1 MKKEKQK
8 TQYNLTLRTFVY
20 TFLIIVISLT
30 WYFGGMPLISNYL
43 HDIESKTYDLLFITR
58 HKFNLNP
65 KPPNNILIVGIDITS
80 INKVGVPWPWPR
92 QFHASL
98 VDALSSA
105 KAKSVV
111 FDIIFDTISPLSLQT
126 QDIQG
131 GATIAKSS
139 FDAGKEDDEIFA
151 TSIAMAMNVFLACE
165 AEPLSKSKYQPA
177 IPITPLF
184 KALKNDTTFLGNTSV
199 VYDRDGF
206 VRKAKIIYPEL
217 AADPALSSAITL
229 RVAQKYFNQRANV
242 LKDYSI
248 SLAKRIIPNPFLI
261 NFYGPAE
268 TITTIPYWEAL
279 ELIYKGQTEIFKD
292 KIVLIGRT
300 KLRAS
305 IDPYKSVRS
314 PDSFPNPFASLTPNF
329 SGVEIQAT
337 ILGNILED
345 HYIIKLNNV
354 LTWLLFIVVGLITG
368 LFVAYLRTRL
378 ILCFYICMFFSII
391 YLIIGF
397 LFLTFL
403 KISIPP
409 TFPAYGII
417 LPIYFIN
424 FLDQYFFIDWNRRR
438 QARIFRQMVP
448 LQIADEIEKMDLE
461 QLALGGIRREVTV
474 LFADIKNFTGIC
486 EKGLPEVVVNILN
499 QFFTEMVKV
508 IHEHYGLVDKFIGD
522 AIMALWGSP
531 KVLDRKEQARQAVK
545 CALAMNKQLK
555 GLNLLWNRLGVDET
569 LRIRIGINTDE
580 VLTGNVGSPE
590 RMQFSAIGDGV
601 NVASRLEAVN
611 KVYGTDILISNK
623 TAKLIENGFNLRE
636 IDTVLVPGRDAPVDI
651 YEVIDPESYQ
661 VELIE
666 KYSLALKEYRNKN
679 FEEAIKYWQECL
691 VINPN
696 DSPSQVMLQRAI
708 SLKQTQAVSSWQP
721 IWTIEN
727 K

>member
-1 MKKEKQK
+1 
-8 TQYNLTLRTFVY
+8 
-20 TFLIIVISLT
+20 
-30 WYFGGMPLISNYL
+30 MPLISNYL

-65 KPPNNILIVGIDITS
+65 KPPKNILIVGIDITS

-98 VDALSSA
+98 IDALSSA
-105 KAKSVV
+105 KAKLIV

-131 GATIAKSS
+131 GTTIAKSS

-151 TSIAMAMNVFLACE
+151 ASIAMAMNVFLACE

-177 IPITPLF
+177 VPITPLF
-184 KALKNDTTFLGNTSV
+184 KALKNDATFLGNTSV

-217 AADPALSSAITL
+217 AGDPALSSAITL
-229 RVAQKYFNQRANV
+229 RVAQKYFNQRASI

-248 SLAKRIIPNPFLI
+248 SLAKRIIPNPFLV
-261 NFYGPAE
+261 NFYGPSE

-279 ELIYKGQTEIFKD
+279 ELIYKGQTEVFKD

-314 PDSFPNPFASLTPNF
+314 PDAFPSPFASLTPNF

-337 ILGNILED
+337 ILGNILENN
-345 HYIIKLNNV
+345 YIIKLSNE
-354 LTWLLFIVVGLITG
+354 LTWLLFIASGLITG
-368 LFVAYLRTRL
+368 VFVAYLRTRL
-378 ILCFYICMFFSII
+378 ILCFYICMFFSTI
-391 YLIIGF
+391 YLVLAF
-397 LFLTFL
+397 LFFTFL

-409 TFPAYGII
+409 TFPTYGII

-438 QARIFRQMVP
+438 QARIFRQLVP

-461 QLALGGIRREVTV
+461 QLALGGIRREATV

-499 QFFTEMVKV
+499 KFFTEMVKV

-522 AIMALWGSP
+522 AIMSLWGSP
-531 KVLDRKEQARQAVK
+531 KVLESKEQARLAVK

-555 GLNLLWNRLGVDET
+555 ELNLLWNRMGVEET

-623 TAKLIENGFNLRE
+623 TARLIENGFHLRE
-636 IDTVLVPGRDAPVDI
+636 IDTVLVPGRDTPVDI

-661 VELIE
+661 AELIE
-666 KYSLALKEYRNKN
+666 KYSQALKEYRNRN
-679 FEEAIKYWQECL
+679 FEEATKYWQECL

-708 SLKQTQAVSSWQP
+708 RLKQTQVVSSWEP